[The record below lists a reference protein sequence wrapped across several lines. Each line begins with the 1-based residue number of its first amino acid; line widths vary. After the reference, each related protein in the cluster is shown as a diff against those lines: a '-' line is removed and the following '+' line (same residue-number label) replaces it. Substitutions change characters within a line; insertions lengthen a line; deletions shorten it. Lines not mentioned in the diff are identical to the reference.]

1 MREKK
6 REVSRM
12 FQLKEIRMENGLTRA
27 ELARAL
33 NLNQGTLANYENETR
48 EASYEVLI
56 ALAEYFDVSVDEL
69 LGREREAA
77 SNRLKSPLTALEKQ
91 LVSEFRELDD
101 DRKKLLREFL
111 RLLAESKR

>member
-1 MREKK
+1 
-6 REVSRM
+6 M

-56 ALAEYFDVSVDEL
+56 VLAEFFDVSLDEL
-69 LGREREAA
+69 LGRERDSV

-101 DRKKLLREFL
+101 ERKKLLREFL
-111 RLLAESKR
+111 RLLLDSKR